1 MLGGELALE
10 IRVLARHGKGVRE
23 IAREV
28 GVSRNT
34 VRRYLRDPGAGRY
47 RARPPRPGKL
57 AAFEAHIAARVAA
70 AAPERLAATVL
81 LRELREH
88 GYTGGY
94 TTLKDHLARLRPV
107 TAPDPVVRFETAPGE
122 QMQVDW
128 ATIRRG
134 SDRLSVFVAT
144 LGWSRAA
151 YVEFVADERLET
163 LLAAHERA
171 FLAFGG
177 VPREV
182 LYDNMRTV
190 VLERDAYGSGK
201 HRFHSGFL
209 DFAGHCGFRPRLC
222 QPYRAR
228 TKGKVERFI
237 RYLRGSL
244 WVPLASRMAAEGVVV
259 DRGAANLAAGRW
271 LREVANARVHATTG
285 AVPAERLVIEGAA
298 LLPVPPPYGGLTR
311 PPSADPPLVSL
322 GRPLVGLQHPLAVY
336 DALFTTPVAPRPEAA
351 A

>member
-1 MLGGELALE
+1 
-10 IRVLARHGKGVRE
+10 
-23 IAREV
+23 
-28 GVSRNT
+28 
-34 VRRYLRDPGAGRY
+34 
-47 RARPPRPGKL
+47 
-57 AAFEAHIAARVAA
+57 
-70 AAPERLAATVL
+70 
-81 LRELREH
+81 
-88 GYTGGY
+88 
-94 TTLKDHLARLRPV
+94 
-107 TAPDPVVRFETAPGE
+107 
-122 QMQVDW
+122 
-128 ATIRRG
+128 
-134 SDRLSVFVAT
+134 VFVAT

-151 YVEFVADERLET
+151 YAEFVADERLET

-190 VLERDAYGSGK
+190 VLERDGYGPGK
-201 HRFHSGFL
+201 HRFHPGFL

-244 WVPLASRMAAEGVVV
+244 WVPLASQMAAEGVVV
-259 DRGAANLAAGRW
+259 DRSAANLAAGRW

-285 AVPAERLVIEGAA
+285 AVPAERLEVERAA
-298 LLPVPPPYGGLTR
+298 LLPVPSPYGGLTR

-336 DALFTTPVAPRPEAA
+336 DALFTVPVALRPEAVT
-351 A
+351 